1 MENKLEKNF
10 KYLKAIINDTTLIKE
25 YVEGFVYPIKAI
37 DIINDVQVNY
47 FLNSYYD
54 LTTADIL
61 NMIDDAETMQEVK
74 KNLYTEYKEE
84 YASAWYNNFIEVL
97 SKIKIDKIK
106 EC

>member
-10 KYLKAIINDTTLIKE
+10 KYLKAIINDKTLIKDF
-25 YVEGFVYPIKAI
+25 VEDFAYPIKAI
-37 DIINDVQVNY
+37 DIINNAQVNY
-47 FLNSYYD
+47 FLNSYYN

-61 NMIDDAETMQEVK
+61 NMIDDAETLQEVK

-97 SKIKIDKIK
+97 SKIKIDR
-106 EC
+106 